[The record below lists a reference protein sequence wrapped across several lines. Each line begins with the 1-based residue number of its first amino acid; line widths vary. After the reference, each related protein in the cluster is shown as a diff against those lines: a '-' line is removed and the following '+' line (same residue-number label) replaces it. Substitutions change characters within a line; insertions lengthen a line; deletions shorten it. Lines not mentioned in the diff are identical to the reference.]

1 MVCLIRF
8 RRSDQARNHV
18 RNNGTVGFCFRSSFA
33 LVRTQRTQAK
43 TGCKP
48 KFLSFLIPHT
58 LSTSSYER
66 YCSTSWLAG
75 HGACISL
82 RSGYALCTA
91 CSIACGEIQLT
102 HPLPSLPPPTTSPFP
117 LPSTFLFP
125 HSCTAHRAVR
135 DLLWG
140 SRKRQ
145 KKNDPILLCPLLCF
159 HARQIPE
166 RAEINIAP

>member
-8 RRSDQARNHV
+8 RRSGQARNHV

-43 TGCKP
+43 TRCQTEISV
-48 KFLSFLIPHT
+48 FLHST
-58 LSTSSYER
+58 LSLHRRYER

-91 CSIACGEIQLT
+91 CSIACGEIPLT
-102 HPLPSLPPPTTSPFP
+102 HPLPPLPPTPSQFP

-140 SRKRQ
+140 SRKSQ
-145 KKNDPILLCPLLCF
+145 KNDPILLCPLSMLP
-159 HARQIPE
+159 RE
-166 RAEINIAP
+166 TDS